1 VTEVRLTV
9 NGRGYDIVCD
19 AGDEE
24 RLQTLAREIDRR
36 VAQLTRS
43 VGQIGDARLLLMAGL
58 LVADELAEAKN
69 EVSRAQGERTRE
81 DLARGEIVADAIEKL
96 AQRIE
101 ALAARLE
108 AA

>member
-1 VTEVRLTV
+1 MPEVRLTV

-19 AGDEE
+19 EGDEE

-36 VAQLTRS
+36 VAQLARS
-43 VGQIGDARLLLMAGL
+43 VGQIGEARLLLMASL

-69 EVSRAQGERTRE
+69 EGSRAQGERARE
-81 DLARGEIVADAIEKL
+81 DLVKGEIVADAIEKL

>member
-1 VTEVRLTV
+1 VAEVRLTV

-19 AGDEE
+19 EGKEE
-24 RLQTLAREIDRR
+24 RVLDFARDLDRR
-36 VAQLTRS
+36 VAQLARS
-43 VGQIGDARLLLMAGL
+43 LGQIGDAKLLLMAGL

-69 EVSRAQGERTRE
+69 EIGRAQGERARE
-81 DLARGEIVADAIEKL
+81 DVARGEIVADAIEKL

>member
-1 VTEVRLTV
+1 MAEVRLTV
-9 NGRGYDIVCD
+9 NGRAYDIVCD
-19 AGDEE
+19 EGDEE

-36 VAQLTRS
+36 VVQLTGS

-58 LVADELAEAKN
+58 LVADELAEARN
-69 EVSRAQGERTRE
+69 EISRAQGARARE
-81 DLARGEIVADAIEKL
+81 DLARGDIVADAIEKL

-101 ALAARLE
+101 TLAARLE

>member
-1 VTEVRLTV
+1 MAEVRLTI

-19 AGDEE
+19 EGDEE
-24 RLQTLAREIDRR
+24 RLRSLAHEIDRR
-36 VAQLTRS
+36 VAQLTDS

-58 LVADELAEAKN
+58 LIADELAEAKN
-69 EVSRAQGERTRE
+69 EVRRGQDERARE
-81 DLARGEIVADAIEKL
+81 DLAKGEIVADAIEKL